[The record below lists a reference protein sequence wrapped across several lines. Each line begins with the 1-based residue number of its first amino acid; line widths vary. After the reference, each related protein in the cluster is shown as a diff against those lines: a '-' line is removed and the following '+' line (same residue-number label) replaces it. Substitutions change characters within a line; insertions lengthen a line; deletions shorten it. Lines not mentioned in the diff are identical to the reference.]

1 MIKLRA
7 SIDAPP
13 AVLSSRAAFPLLS
26 GAPSPSSPGASIERI
41 LLTGTM
47 SETVIDN
54 RYVAAVAVATEGIRG
69 LFRMN
74 IGEL

>member
-1 MIKLRA
+1 
-7 SIDAPP
+7 
-13 AVLSSRAAFPLLS
+13 
-26 GAPSPSSPGASIERI
+26 
-41 LLTGTM
+41 M